1 MSSHKKVAFE
11 EEDPEFDEDV
21 DLEEEDSEEEEADM
35 NFNELEAMDETL
47 ASYLTTEDGDNV
59 ATALMSISDN
69 MAAVNKTLEMQNK
82 ILVKILTQL
91 SKSQKSD

>member
-1 MSSHKKVAFE
+1 MSSRKKVAFE
-11 EEDPEFDEDV
+11 EEDPEFDEEV
-21 DLEEEDSEEEEADM
+21 DLEEEDSEEEADM
-35 NFNELEAMDETL
+35 NFDELEAMDETL